1 MLEVMWPWH
10 CFAKGRFT
18 DWKLGA
24 SFLKCSPAEMRAYLK
39 AEVHT
44 RNYSCFCENINSRY
58 FEDVC
63 NFPRCDLQQLSSRS
77 SPIRRTLLAAL
88 GWHKWALG
96 SSSQFVIPWN
106 SKDHISSIARRE
118 LTCEPKTRLL
128 FFSLRLQLLWFK
140 ILRDHTTLSTKSTL
154 LCTAVPRQPQ
164 RLHNRVVART
174 SEHHQADSSMFILH
188 EMASALQ
195 THTAPR
201 RFFPESS

>member
-24 SFLKCSPAEMRAYLK
+24 SFSSVLQQKCEHTWK
-39 AEVHT
+39 QKEVHT
-44 RNYSCFCENINSRY
+44 RNYSCFCDTLKMFVIFLAVIFNSCPV
-58 FEDVC
+58 DQV
-63 NFPRCDLQQLSSRS
+63 N
-77 SPIRRTLLAAL
+77 PIRRTLLAAL

-118 LTCEPKTRLL
+118 LTCEPKIRLL